1 MASWMAEMS
10 TEDIGFKDERRREEE
25 MERRLFLLYE
35 AELEWVCVILL
46 FEVEAEEW
54 EERAEEGE
62 DERGVATSELAVLL
76 EVLYDAMGTIAGEDE
91 DESEVVE
98 VVRRSEEEDDVEN
111 EEREKEAGEGGKRG
125 EEIGREETENGA
137 VEE

>member
-1 MASWMAEMS
+1 MS

>member
-1 MASWMAEMS
+1 MAEMS